1 LKTVG
6 FDCSASHHLYLIKP
20 RRDRGL
26 NSIDFEFCVEVR
38 EMPRVVRFHELGG
51 PEVLRIEEHD
61 VRSPGE
67 GEVRLRVKALG
78 LNRAEALL
86 RRGVYIEQP
95 ALPSG
100 LGLEAAGTVE
110 SVGSNVQGLV
120 PGDVVSVVPPPS
132 MIRWPAYGELA
143 VFPARLVVK
152 HPPSLSWETAAA
164 LWMQYITAYGALIDV
179 AKLTRS
185 DFVAITAASS
195 SVGLAA
201 IQTANHV
208 GATPIAVTRTSA
220 KRQAFL
226 DAGAAHVISL
236 DEEDLAAR
244 LAEIAAP
251 DGIRVVFDP
260 VAGPAFEPLTAAM
273 SRGGILIEYGGLSSE
288 PTPFPIGAVLGKS
301 LTLRGYLMHEI
312 SGDPTRLE
320 AAKTFILDGLAS
332 GALRPIIARAFRFEE
347 IVEAHR
353 FLESNEQ
360 FGKIVVTF

>member
-1 LKTVG
+1 
-6 FDCSASHHLYLIKP
+6 
-20 RRDRGL
+20 
-26 NSIDFEFCVEVR
+26 
-38 EMPRVVRFHELGG
+38 LGG
-51 PEVLRIEEHD
+51 PEVLRLEERD

-67 GEVRLRVKALG
+67 GEVRIRVKALG

-110 SVGSNVQGLV
+110 SVGADVVGLA
-120 PGDVVSVVPPPS
+120 PGEAVSVVPPPS

-164 LWMQYITAYGALIDV
+164 LWMQYITAYGALIDI
-179 AKLTRS
+179 AKLAPS
-185 DFVAITAASS
+185 DFVVITAASS

-201 IQTANHV
+201 IQIANHV

-220 KRQAFL
+220 KRQPLL
-226 DAGAAHVISL
+226 DAGAAHAISL
-236 DEEDLAAR
+236 EEEDLAAR
-244 LAEIAAP
+244 LAEIAGPA
-251 DGIRVVFDP
+251 GVRVVFDP
-260 VAGPAFEPLTAAM
+260 VAGPLFEPLTSAM
-273 SRGGILIEYGGLSSE
+273 SRGGVLIEHGGLSLE
-288 PTPFPIGAVLGKS
+288 PTPFPIGHVLGKC

-312 SGDPTRLE
+312 SDDPARLE
-320 AAKTFILDGLAS
+320 AAKAFILDGLAS
-332 GALRPIIARAFRFEE
+332 GALRPIIARTFRFEE

-360 FGKIVVTF
+360 FGKIVVTL